1 VTQGEKRKARAEQ
14 IPLNDLIPKGDVKAG
29 FRMVFG
35 ASHSKSQ
42 TTTEETASM
51 KKTDSTKQSK
61 KDKPGVELKDLKP
74 TKDAKGQ
81 LRPRGMRDPA
91 QREPSPTRSMLH

>member
-1 VTQGEKRKARAEQ
+1 VTQGEKRTARAEQ

-29 FRMVFG
+29 FRTVFG

-42 TTTEETASM
+42 TTREEITSM

-61 KDKPGVELKDLKP
+61 KAKPAVELKDLKP

-81 LRPRGMRDPA
+81 KLPSA
-91 QREPSPTRSMLH
+91 LREPEAREPEPTRSTLR

>member
-1 VTQGEKRKARAEQ
+1 VTEGEKRKSRAEQ
-14 IPLNDLIPKGDVKAG
+14 IPLNDLIPKDKAG
-29 FRMVFG
+29 SRMVFG

-42 TTTEETASM
+42 TTTQDITSM
-51 KKTDSTKQSK
+51 KKTDSTKRSK

-74 TKDAKGQ
+74 SKDAKGQ
-81 LRPRGMRDPA
+81 LRQRGMRDPA